1 MYLEVKNIC
10 KKFDNF
16 SLNNVTFNLEKGDY
30 FIVLGVSGS
39 GKSVLLEIL
48 SGLINVDSGSITLD
62 GKDITNEKIQKR
74 EIGILFQDFAVF
86 PHMTVRENIAY
97 PLKLRKINK
106 SEINDKVQYL
116 SKELG
121 IEQLLDK
128 NVGLLSGGEAQRVAL
143 ARTLAISPKIL
154 LLDEPLSALDII
166 LRNELRSLLRNL
178 NRNGQT
184 IIHVTHDYEEAVSL
198 ANEVAIIQKGKIIQ
212 SGKPKVVFQNPK
224 SEFVANF
231 SGIQNFFK
239 VKIYYNEKETIK
251 KAILENGF
259 EIAVVCN
266 EIDCEGNIIIR
277 SENILISE
285 ERIESSAV
293 NNFKGIITDVF
304 PTALGVEVIVDV
316 GVEFCVVVTK
326 TSSRKM
332 DLIQGKEIWISFKA
346 TSVQFI
352 G

>member
-1 MYLEVKNIC
+1 MYLEIKNIN
-10 KKFDNF
+10 KKFENF
-16 SLNNVTFNLEKGDY
+16 RLNDISFELDKGDY
-30 FIVLGVSGS
+30 FIILGVSGS
-39 GKSVLLEIL
+39 GKSVLMEII
-48 SGLINVDSGSITLD
+48 SGLINVDSGSIILD

-74 EIGILFQDFAVF
+74 DVGILFQDFAVF
-86 PHMTVRENIAY
+86 PHMTAYENIAY
-97 PLKLRKINK
+97 PLKLRNVNK
-106 SEINDKVQYL
+106 SNINERVQYL
-116 SKELG
+116 AKELG
-121 IEQLLDK
+121 LEHLLDK
-128 NVGLLSGGEAQRVAL
+128 NVGVLSGGEAQRVAL

-154 LLDEPLSALDII
+154 LLDEPLSALDIV

-198 ANEVAIIQKGKIIQ
+198 ANEVAIIQKGGIIQ

-239 VKIYYNEKETIK
+239 ARIYFNETESIK
-251 KAILENGF
+251 KAKLENGF
-259 EIAVVCN
+259 EIAISCN
-266 EIDCEGNIIIR
+266 EVDCEGNVIVR

-293 NNFKGIITDVF
+293 NNFKGLITDVF
-304 PTALGVEVIVDV
+304 PTTLGVEVIVNV
-316 GVEFCVVVTK
+316 GVEFYVTVTK
-326 TSSRKM
+326 SSSRKM
-332 DLIQGKEIWISFKA
+332 DLMQGKEIWILFKA

-352 G
+352 S